1 MGRKRGIGA
10 GIGRRLVS
18 LGWDLALTHRSAY
31 DKRMPWG
38 RGGDETGEVVEELER
53 RRKRFISEADLETT
67 SAAEQIFRV
76 VTKQLGPVTVL
87 VLAHRESVNSGI
99 LDNGCIRERRFGKPE
114 KKRCNWDSSEPERLL
129 RR

>member
-1 MGRKRGIGA
+1 MNPVLTQVFRFHLHEGAARGVGRKRGIGA

-76 VTKQLGPVTVL
+76 AKNNL
-87 VLAHRESVNSGI
+87 VPSRSWS
-99 LDNGCIRERRFGKPE
+99 
-114 KKRCNWDSSEPERLL
+114 
-129 RR
+129 